1 MSIEKPRM
9 RQVWRSGTV
18 LAAYKAWQATY
29 NGHTVTNV
37 CPVWAYCEVLEK
49 ARKGF

>member
-1 MSIEKPRM
+1 MNKPRM
-9 RQVWRSGTV
+9 RLVWRNTLGWD
-18 LAAYKAWQATY
+18 YQIWQATF
-29 NGHTVTNV
+29 NGHTVTSV

>member
-1 MSIEKPRM
+1 MNKPRL
-9 RQVWRSGTV
+9 RTV
-18 LAAYKAWQATY
+18 RKHALGWDFHVWQATY
-29 NGHTVTNV
+29 KGFTAQAL